1 MAGFL
6 RQLWTF
12 VRPHQR
18 RLWLGVLAG
27 MAYALGGGLLLL
39 AVKLVIDAIFPTAD
53 AGGLEKL
60 ERLPGFLREPLLQAF
75 DRLQVEADSPVLLGI
90 IALLPGA
97 MLLRGIGLFLNQYCL
112 HWVATQVVHDLR
124 VRLFAHLQRLSLD
137 FFARVPSGDLV
148 TRLTLDTN
156 AIVNVIIWSVAT
168 LSREPAAVLGILAY
182 LLLLQPKLTVL
193 SLLVLPTVVIPV
205 LVFGRK
211 VRRSWKAAQGATAE
225 LTSQMQESFSGIRVV
240 KAFNL
245 EDPLAGRFE
254 ATSRRIASQLMRLF
268 RAAELPGP
276 LIEGL
281 GACGVCFLLFY
292 LARFAGERPSAGD
305 FTSFLGALFSLY
317 QPIKGLSR
325 FWGFLEQGRAAGDR
339 LFSLLAEAPDIPEP
353 ANPKPLPARGA
364 AIEFVGVRFA
374 YGQRNALEDF
384 SLTLAPGQFVAL
396 VGASG
401 SGKTTATSLLLRFHD
416 PAAGCIRVGGID
428 LREVHTT
435 DLRRQIAVV
444 TQETVLFNDTI
455 RNNIR
460 YGRLEASDAEVEAA
474 ARNAH
479 ADRFIRAKAHGYDEV
494 IGERGAAL
502 SGGERQRLAIA
513 RALLRDA
520 PILILDEATSAL
532 DSESER
538 EVQAALERLMQGR
551 TTLCIAHR
559 LSTVQKADRIVV
571 MSEGRIVE
579 TGRHEELLAR
589 DGVYRRLHSLQFQG

>member
-1 MAGFL
+1 MAEFL

-60 ERLPGFLREPLLQAF
+60 ERLPGFLRDPLVRAF
-75 DRLQVEADSPVLLGI
+75 EQLHVEADSPVLLGI

-112 HWVATQVVHDLR
+112 HWVANQVVHDLR
-124 VRLFAHLQRLSLD
+124 VRLFNHLQRLSLG

-148 TRLTLDTN
+148 TRLTLDTS
-156 AIVNVIIWSVAT
+156 AIINVIIWSVAT

-193 SLLVLPTVVIPV
+193 SLLVLPTVVVPV

-245 EDPLAGRFE
+245 EAPLAGRFE
-254 ATSRRIASQLMRLF
+254 STSRRITSQLMRLF

-281 GACGVCFLLFY
+281 GACGVCLLLFY

-325 FWGFLEQGRAAGDR
+325 FWGFMEQGRAAGDR
-339 LFSLLAEAPDIPEP
+339 LFSLLAETSDIPEP
-353 ANPKPLPARGA
+353 VTPRPLDARGA
-364 AIEFVGVRFA
+364 SIEFIGVRFA
-374 YGQRNALEDF
+374 YGDRAALEDF

-401 SGKTTATSLLLRFHD
+401 SGKTTVTSLLLRFLD
-416 PAAGCIRVGGID
+416 PAAGCIRVGGVD

-479 ADRFIRAKAHGYDEV
+479 ADRFIRAKPHGYDEV

-538 EVQAALERLMQGR
+538 EVQAALERLMEGR

-571 MSEGRIVE
+571 MNEGRIVE
-579 TGRHEELLAR
+579 TGRHEELLAL
-589 DGVYRRLHSLQFQG
+589 DGAYRRLHALQFQA